1 MEVDQECEHRK
12 IIQLNSSLDLWFRT
26 HFIIKKK
33 KTKKSEK
40 TKMLIT
46 TIKPFKKND
55 KAIKEKLIRTIKL
68 LFLYVS

>member
-26 HFIIKKK
+26 PFIILKK
-33 KTKKSEK
+33 KKSEK

-46 TIKPFKKND
+46 AIKPFKKND
-55 KAIKEKLIRTIKL
+55 EAIKEKLIRTVKL